1 MNIYLDLFLTFLKLG
16 ATTFGGGY
24 AMIAQLNDIVVK
36 KKRWMT
42 NDELLEI
49 CGIAESTPGPIAINL
64 ATFIGYKKGK
74 LLGSMLSTL
83 GVIFPAFLFIFIISL
98 FLNKLMENLYVQYAF
113 VGIKCAVAYLI
124 TKAGIDMFIKMKKN
138 IKIFHLLHINMVI
151 LKHLCI
157 MP

>member
-1 MNIYLDLFLTFLKLG
+1 MALPSLP
-16 ATTFGGGY
+16 
-24 AMIAQLNDIVVK
+24 
-36 KKRWMT
+36 
-42 NDELLEI
+42 
-49 CGIAESTPGPIAINL
+49 PGPIAINL

-124 TKAGIDMFIKMKKN
+124 TKAGIDISIKMKKN
-138 IKIFHLLHINMVI
+138 I
-151 LKHLCI
+151 
-157 MP
+157 

>member
-1 MNIYLDLFLTFLKLG
+1 MNIYLNLFLTFLKLG

-74 LLGSMLSTL
+74 LLGSILSTL

-98 FLNKLMENLYVQYAF
+98 FLNKLMENLYVRSEERR
-113 VGIKCAVAYLI
+113 VGKECRSRWSPY
-124 TKAGIDMFIKMKKN
+124 
-138 IKIFHLLHINMVI
+138 H
-151 LKHLCI
+151 
-157 MP
+157 